1 MHANPAS
8 TMTLLRKQPS
18 RRRIFA
24 IPILAAVCW
33 MCLQKGCI
41 WNPDLS
47 PAHDLVG
54 TGAVVTEP
62 IPATSERNE
71 GYPPHIFSVQKN
83 LGLPGTHQGSPNR
96 SLRQASSLLR
106 RAAAMLDKND
116 RTAIRLILQAITI
129 LKHEIMRGADG
140 PAYDSISSAPFSSE
154 RQEYWRDTRSLLSLL
169 RPEFDRY
176 ESGPP
181 LDRQSATELPSSRPT
196 DRSINR

>member
-116 RTAIRLILQAITI
+116 RTALRLILQAVTI

-140 PAYDSISSAPFSSE
+140 PEYDTISSAPFAPD
-154 RQEYWRDTRSLLSLL
+154 RQESRPNTEALLSFL
-169 RPEFDRY
+169 RHELALP
-176 ESGPP
+176 ESGLQP
-181 LDRQSATELPSSRPT
+181 DRLPFSRNIERST
-196 DRSINR
+196 D